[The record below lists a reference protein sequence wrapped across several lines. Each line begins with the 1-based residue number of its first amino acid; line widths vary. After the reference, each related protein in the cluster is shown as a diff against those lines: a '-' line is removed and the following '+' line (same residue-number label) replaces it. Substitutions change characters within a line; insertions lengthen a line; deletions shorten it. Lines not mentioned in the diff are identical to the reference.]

1 MFSTTNEYVEFVA
14 FDNHNN
20 PTKHQDHQPKVKV
33 KIMMTRNKQIN
44 MCIAMVNTTPL
55 GSNKK
60 YVHHDGRGSTSRNKQ
75 TSLCI
80 VMVEATLLK

>member
-1 MFSTTNEYVEFVA
+1 MFFTTNKYVEFVD

-20 PTKHQDHQPKVKV
+20 PTKYQDHQPKVMV
-33 KIMMTRNKQIN
+33 KLMMTKSKQTS

-60 YVHHDGRGSTSRNKQ
+60 YVHHDGRGNTFRNKQ

-80 VMVEATLLK
+80 VMERQHL